1 MAGMN
6 KADEPAGPV
15 NKVLLRGRLA
25 AEPVL
30 REMPSGDTLAIFRV
44 TVSRPPGDRV
54 RVDSIECTSA
64 KSKVMRSLSRAQPGD
79 ELELEGCLQR
89 RFWRTP
95 AGGPASRYTV
105 NADAVRVTKADRRA
119 GASRARTRASA

>member
-1 MAGMN
+1 MSGMD

-15 NKVLLRGRLA
+15 NSVLLRGRLA

-30 REMPSGDTLAIFRV
+30 RKMPSGDTLAIFRV
-44 TVSRPPGDRV
+44 TAARPPGDRV
-54 RVDSIECTSA
+54 RVDSIECISA
-64 KSKVMRSLSRAQPGD
+64 KAKVQRSLSRAEPGD
-79 ELELEGCLQR
+79 QVELEGCLQR

-95 AGGPASRYTV
+95 TGGPASRYTV
-105 NADAVRVTKADRRA
+105 NVATVRVTKADRKG

>member
-1 MAGMN
+1 MCGMN
-6 KADEPAGPV
+6 TSDEPAGPV
-15 NKVLLRGRLA
+15 NQVLLRGRLA

-30 REMPSGDTLAIFRV
+30 REMPSGDMLAIFRV

-64 KSKVMRSLSRAQPGD
+64 KPKVQRSLSRAGPGD
-79 ELELEGCLQR
+79 DVELEGSLQR

-95 AGGPASRYTV
+95 AGGAASRYTV
-105 NADAVRVTKADRRA
+105 NVESVRVMRAGRKA
-119 GASRARTRASA
+119 GASRGRTQASA